1 MRNLRDR
8 KNIILKRKEFQNSIR
23 DNKSIHI
30 KKRYSSQTQ
39 NIYMLGCT
47 EISRKTHN
55 ILLKLKRKKSYED
68 FYFVRFNTDNKL
80 IFQNFCLLR

>member
-1 MRNLRDR
+1 M
-8 KNIILKRKEFQNSIR
+8 FQNSIR

-30 KKRYSSQTQ
+30 KKRHSSQTQ

-55 ILLKLKRKKSYED
+55 ILLKLKKNLMKISI
-68 FYFVRFNTDNKL
+68 L
-80 IFQNFCLLR
+80 